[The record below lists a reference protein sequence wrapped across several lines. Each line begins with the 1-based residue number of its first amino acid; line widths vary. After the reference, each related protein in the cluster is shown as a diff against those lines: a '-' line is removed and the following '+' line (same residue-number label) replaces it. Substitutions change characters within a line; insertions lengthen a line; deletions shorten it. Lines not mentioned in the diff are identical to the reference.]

1 MGASIKDVRTL
12 GREGVSNNVDRSGQV
27 IGRRLA
33 VSGNPF
39 QCGLC
44 VREEGIWSFYDH
56 LPCLED

>member
-1 MGASIKDVRTL
+1 MSAHW
-12 GREGVSNNVDRSGQV
+12 GREGVSNNADRSGQV

-44 VREEGIWSFYDH
+44 MIEEGIWSFYDH